1 MADIQIAPTTQ
12 AQLEAVLDQTRATF
26 QTHRARFPK
35 AFPDQILLKLEEIHR
50 DAVDLAGDKPTSFCA
65 QLRGETT
72 GFVLLRPK
80 KRACLVYD
88 IGVFPR
94 FRRQG
99 VARALV
105 RHAVSV
111 ARDRRWHLLM
121 ASVWDGNAS
130 SHQLFQ
136 SAGFKRQTSLFD
148 PLAMFFQKSNVTIY
162 CCDPGKMPK
171 I

>member
-35 AFPDQILLKLEEIHR
+35 AFPDTILLKLEEIHR

-65 QLRGETT
+65 TLRDETA

-88 IGVFPR
+88 VGVFPL

-105 RHAVSV
+105 AHAV
-111 ARDRRWHLLM
+111 ARDRSWHLLM

-130 SHQLFQ
+130 SHRLFQ
-136 SAGFKRQTSLFD
+136 SAGFQRQTSLFD
-148 PLAMFFQKSNVTIY
+148 PLAIFFPKSNVTIY
-162 CCDPGKMPK
+162 SCDPRRMPDL
-171 I
+171 